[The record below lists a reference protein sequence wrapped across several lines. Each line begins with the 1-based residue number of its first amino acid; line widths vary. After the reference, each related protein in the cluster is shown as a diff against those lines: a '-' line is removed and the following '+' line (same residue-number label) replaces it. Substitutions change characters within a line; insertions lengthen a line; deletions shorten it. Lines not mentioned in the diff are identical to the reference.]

1 MITISLC
8 MIVKDEEDT
17 LPRCLASVQGL
28 VEEIIVADTG
38 SSDRTVELAQEG
50 GARVY
55 SFPWTEDFSQA
66 RNFSFSKATQQYCL
80 WLDADDVI
88 DPEYREGFLQLKAGL
103 PPQTDV
109 VMLPYHTAFDSR
121 GTPVLTYYRERLI
134 RRLAGLRWQGAVHEA
149 IPPVGNVVY
158 WDKAAVSHRKIHPS
172 DPDRNLRI
180 FQSLLSQG
188 RDLSP
193 REQFY
198 YARELAA
205 HGREEEAA
213 ALWEDFFGFGEQ
225 GWAENK
231 REACRDLSACY
242 LRHGTGGKA
251 AFAALA
257 RGHCAFGPPRA
268 ELCCDL
274 GACFLPAG
282 ETIPHS
288 GVLVRSRPDPRP
300 RQDQSGGFVSPG
312 LLRVSALHAA
322 VRVLLPHGQPGP
334 LAESSTG
341 RAGRLSSPTI
351 PAFLYN
357 ERFFRGQQ

>member
-1 MITISLC
+1 

-205 HGREEEAA
+205 
-213 ALWEDFFGFGEQ
+213 
-225 GWAENK
+225 
-231 REACRDLSACY
+231 
-242 LRHGTGGKA
+242 
-251 AFAALA
+251 FAALA
-257 RGHCAFGPPRA
+257 RGLRLGPPQA

-274 GACFLPAG
+274 GAFFFRQRDYPAAAFWY
-282 ETIPHS
+282 EAALT
-288 GVLVRSRPDPRP
+288 RP
-300 RQDQSGGFVSPG
+300 RQDQSGGFVSPDCYG
-312 LLRVSALHAA
+312 YLPCIQLCVCYYHMGNLALS
-322 VRVLLPHGQPGP
+322 R
-334 LAESSTG
+334 EFNR
-341 RAGRLSSPTI
+341 RAGAYKPDD
-351 PAFLYN
+351 PAYLYN

>member
-1 MITISLC
+1 

-213 ALWEDFFGFGEQ
+213 ALWEDFLASGE
-225 GWAENK
+225 GWAENQ
-231 REACRDLSACY
+231 RQACRDLSACY
-242 LRHGTGGKA
+242 LRQGKQAA

-257 RGHCAFGPPRA
+257 RGLRLGPPQA

-274 GACFLPAG
+274 GAFFFRQRDYPAAAFWY
-282 ETIPHS
+282 EAALT
-288 GVLVRSRPDPRP
+288 RP
-300 RQDQSGGFVSPG
+300 RQDQSGGFVSPDCYG
-312 LLRVSALHAA
+312 SLPCIQLCVCYDRMGDISTAAAYNALAGSFRRGDAA
-322 VRVLLPHGQPGP
+322 VAYNRQYF
-334 LAESSTG
+334 AEKAA
-341 RAGRLSSPTI
+341 RRK
-351 PAFLYN
+351 
-357 ERFFRGQQ
+357 

>member
-205 HGREEEAA
+205 HGRE
-213 ALWEDFFGFGEQ
+213 
-225 GWAENK
+225 
-231 REACRDLSACY
+231 
-242 LRHGTGGKA
+242 
-251 AFAALA
+251 
-257 RGHCAFGPPRA
+257 
-268 ELCCDL
+268 
-274 GACFLPAG
+274 
-282 ETIPHS
+282 
-288 GVLVRSRPDPRP
+288 
-300 RQDQSGGFVSPG
+300 
-312 LLRVSALHAA
+312 
-322 VRVLLPHGQPGP
+322 
-334 LAESSTG
+334 
-341 RAGRLSSPTI
+341 
-351 PAFLYN
+351 
-357 ERFFRGQQ
+357 